1 MSHMFKS
8 DRKTLFLTLAVVF
21 LALLAG
27 AIGGIFIQNFVSS
40 GGGGFSYALQRV
52 VWRMPSEDIGRLS
65 AQLVPSIVKLYRP
78 APSNNLGADIRNS
91 YFSDDLVGAALVLTA
106 DGWLLTFNS
115 GSDFFALRAL
125 AYNREGYKIEKVVRD
140 GFSHLVFLKI
150 RAENLTPARF
160 GDDRGLA
167 SGDYLFL
174 PDDDD
179 NLLATSLVTQYAYSE
194 NRGDLIRFSDVLN
207 RRLTLRDSFKK
218 NLVGMPIFN
227 INGEAVGIFSDNGN
241 YGVPL
246 EVIKPILSSF
256 LKSGVITRPGLGV
269 YYANL
274 SLLKNQALW
283 QNQKSPNGALI
294 WRSGETP
301 FASKSAG
308 RTAGLRLGDIIIKV
322 ESDNLNARHDL
333 AEMISEYEIGT
344 VVNLTVIRGGQE
356 IKVPVT
362 LK

>member
-1 MSHMFKS
+1 MFVKS
-8 DRKTLFLTLAVVF
+8 DSKTLFLTLAIVF
-21 LALLAG
+21 LSLLAG
-27 AIGGIFIQNFVSS
+27 GVGGIFIQNFVSS

-65 AQLVPSIVKLYRP
+65 PQLIPSVVKLYRP
-78 APSNNLGADIRNS
+78 APSANTGADIRNS
-91 YFSDDLVGAALVLTA
+91 YFSDDLAGAALVLTA
-106 DGWLLTFNS
+106 DGWLVTFNS
-115 GSDFFALRAL
+115 GLDFTNLRAL

-150 RAENLTPARF
+150 RAENLTPARL

-179 NLLATSLVTQYAYSE
+179 NLLATSLVTQYSYSE

-207 RRLTLRDSFKK
+207 RRLALRDSFKK
-218 NLVGMPIFN
+218 SLVGMPIFN
-227 INGEAVGIFSDNGN
+227 ISGEAVGIFSDNGN

-246 EVIKPILSSF
+246 EVIQPILSSF

-294 WRSGETP
+294 WRSGDSP
-301 FASKSAG
+301 FAPKSTG
-308 RTAGLRLGDIIIKV
+308 RTAGLLLGDIVIEV

-333 AEMISEYEIGT
+333 AEMILEYEIGT
-344 VVNLTVIRGGQE
+344 TVNLTVIRNGQE